1 MNIRT
6 DLQYKNGHIVA
17 SNKGNADTRK
27 PLPEMALSDRL
38 SSKAWGDSSQQA
50 LAKYKLGDHPAIS
63 SAISFHK
70 QMVETAER
78 FKNRRSKQSPKDTQY
93 THLKKLDMDY
103 NAALKQHEQR
113 IKAVQVSLLD
123 AQVNAST
130 QFRERLGFTDRNA
143 PELRERIYNLDSE
156 TRSKVISQAIEE
168 KDGNILSAV
177 FDAHPMLS
185 GIDNKQQ
192 SAFQTMAMKRHT
204 PELFELDQ
212 QADKLFQLVDA
223 SFDDLTNITDTMTA
237 KAVLAQYENEILEAE
252 EL

>member
-1 MNIRT
+1 MNYRT
-6 DLQYKNGHIVA
+6 DLAYKDGNIVA
-17 SNKGNADTRK
+17 NNKGNADTRK
-27 PLPEMALSDRL
+27 PLPELALTDRL
-38 SSKAWGDSSQQA
+38 SSKAWGDSSRQA
-50 LAKYKLGDHPAIS
+50 LAQYKLGDHPAIN

-93 THLKKLDMDY
+93 THLQKLDIDY

-113 IKAVQVSLLD
+113 IKAVQVNLLD
-123 AQVNAST
+123 AQVTAAS
-130 QFRERLGFTDRNA
+130 QFREKLGFTDRNA

-156 TRSKVISQAIEE
+156 TRSKVINQAIEE

-185 GIDNKQQ
+185 GIDKKQH
-192 SAFQTMAMKRHT
+192 SAFQTLAMKRHT
-204 PELFELDQ
+204 PELYELDQ
-212 QADKLFQLVDA
+212 QAEKLFQLVSG

-237 KAVLAQYENEILEAE
+237 KAVLTQYEREVAEAE
-252 EL
+252 QL